1 LLPNPRT
8 QTRRSHRIDALL
20 SERVRLSHSQD
31 LTNSQG
37 QNSRF
42 IHRFLL
48 DPSSGPYVVR
58 SIAHHELAF
67 SCVANLNS
75 AFSFRQDDPPRNGSV
90 DLELALLKGHLG
102 LCSYAIKYWISHVL
116 AYLINLQASENLSDE
131 LFLQVNMLV
140 KSARKSD
147 VPPEQS
153 PNVQILRGLQ
163 KLGNENDVRSFIQV
177 VIEFS
182 NKYLRVER
190 THASA
195 EGQELVNE
203 P

>member
-1 LLPNPRT
+1 
-8 QTRRSHRIDALL
+8 
-20 SERVRLSHSQD
+20 
-31 LTNSQG
+31 
-37 QNSRF
+37 
-42 IHRFLL
+42 
-48 DPSSGPYVVR
+48 
-58 SIAHHELAF
+58 
-67 SCVANLNS
+67 
-75 AFSFRQDDPPRNGSV
+75 
-90 DLELALLKGHLG
+90 
-102 LCSYAIKYWISHVL
+102 
-116 AYLINLQASENLSDE
+116 
-131 LFLQVNMLV
+131 MLV
-140 KSARKSD
+140 KSARKFD